1 MIIDRRTS
9 LVVPAKA
16 GTQNWTPAFAGVTK
30 MVLLATFITFT
41 LAGCGRKD
49 VPDYPP
55 DADARPGVLQKRN
68 DPIRYY

>member
-1 MIIDRRTS
+1 MHLRA
-9 LVVPAKA
+9 L
-16 GTQNWTPAFAGVTK
+16 F
-30 MVLLATFITFT
+30 LLLILASTG

-55 DADARPGVLQKRN
+55 DADPRPGVLQKRG